1 MAAYAMRLRPLLEA
15 VGVEGL
21 DETPYLAPAFL
32 ERDDLAD
39 RRARLADMVATAIV
53 PRLIV
58 LHREVI
64 AGPDTGD
71 SPAESDIREL
81 ARLVLSPDLA
91 AAAAYVTLMR
101 QKGLSMDALFVGLLE
116 PAARYLGTLWEND
129 ACDFVDVTLGLGRL
143 QKLLA
148 VFNCTHTLPAL
159 DQRRRVL
166 LAAMPDDPHSFG
178 LKMVEKFLTAS
189 AWTVEV
195 STGAPLETLVE
206 TVEARWFA
214 VIGLTLGSD
223 RHLEA
228 LCAAIP
234 VLRARSCNPA
244 VKIMVGGGLITAHPD
259 LARTLGADGMAAD
272 APTAVLV
279 AQRLFDLGAGMD
291 WPEPPMPLPP
301 AAAAGADRH
310 ADR

>member
-1 MAAYAMRLRPLLEA
+1 MAAYAMRLRPVLEA
-15 VGVEGL
+15 VGVPGL
-21 DETPYLAPAFL
+21 NEAPYLDPALL
-32 ERDDLAD
+32 ERDDLA
-39 RRARLADMVATAIV
+39 RRRDRLADMVATAIV
-53 PRLIV
+53 PRLLV

-64 AGPDTGD
+64 AGPEAADAP
-71 SPAESDIREL
+71 SEAEIEEL

-101 QKGLSMDALFVGLLE
+101 EKGLSMDALFVGLLE
-116 PAARYLGTLWEND
+116 PAARHLGTLWEND

-159 DQRRRVL
+159 DQRRRIL

-178 LKMVEKFLTAS
+178 LKMVEKFLTAG

-195 STGAPLETLVE
+195 STGAPLETLGEIVE
-206 TVEARWFA
+206 TRWFA

-228 LCAAIP
+228 LRAAIP

-259 LARTLGADGMAAD
+259 MARSLGADAMAAD

-279 AQRLFDLGAGMD
+279 AQRLFDLGAGTGT
-291 WPEPPMPLPP
+291 PPLRSP
-301 AAAAGADRH
+301 AG
-310 ADR
+310 